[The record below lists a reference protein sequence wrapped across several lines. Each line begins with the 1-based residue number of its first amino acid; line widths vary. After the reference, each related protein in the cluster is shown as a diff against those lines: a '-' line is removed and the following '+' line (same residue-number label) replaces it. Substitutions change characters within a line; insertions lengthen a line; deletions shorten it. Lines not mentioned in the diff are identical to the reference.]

1 MGKWLSLDPSGA
13 RPEMRI
19 QAQIRFRERTYG
31 FQGGGVGGCRLGIWD
46 WHVYIAIFKID
57 NQQGPTA

>member
-46 WHVYIAIFKID
+46 
-57 NQQGPTA
+57 